1 MLKTFP
7 LCTLISFQKI
17 ISPSLK
23 TNAFPEVSLLKEIKV
38 LMCDV
43 IFRILQYF
51 YDDGESQPYNDITGV
66 LLMKSAML
74 ESKCRLDRIN

>member
-1 MLKTFP
+1 MSFYKTSKVFA

-17 ISPSLK
+17 ILPSLK

-43 IFRILQYF
+43 IFRYF
-51 YDDGESQPYNDITGV
+51 AIFFMMTGERQQCNNKIEAVVD
-66 LLMKSAML
+66 
-74 ESKCRLDRIN
+74 EKCNAGK

>member
-1 MLKTFP
+1 MSA
-7 LCTLISFQKI
+7 LINFGKNLQ
-17 ISPSLK
+17 SLK

-51 YDDGESQPYNDITGV
+51 YDAGKSQPCNNKTGV
-66 LLMKSAML
+66 VV
-74 ESKCRLDRIN
+74 